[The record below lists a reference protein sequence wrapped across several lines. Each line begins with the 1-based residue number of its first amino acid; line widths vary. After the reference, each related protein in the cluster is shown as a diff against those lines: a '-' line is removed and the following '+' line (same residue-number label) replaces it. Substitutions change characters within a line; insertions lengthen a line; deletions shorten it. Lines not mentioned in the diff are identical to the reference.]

1 MKSQNAFHKPLGRI
15 WGTAGIAAG
24 LLLPFVGTMPAQAA
38 PAASAATG
46 QFGGVDLGRVL
57 AGYNK
62 KADLDG
68 QIQALNAKLQSQFSA
83 QQNSPLLTRDQLN
96 RLGVLAS
103 KTPRTDAETAEMTS
117 LQQQA
122 AAAAQELTS
131 LQQKAN
137 PTDADKARLTTLT
150 TKLQGGQQALQEIS
164 TAYTAQVQAEQDRL
178 SARLS
183 DQVKAAIA
191 AVAQQRGLA
200 AVFNSQY
207 AVYTS
212 NDITD
217 EVLKRLNGK

>member
-1 MKSQNAFHKPLGRI
+1 MKSLSAPRNAFGKVLGI
-15 WGTAGIAAG
+15 VGIAAG
-24 LLLPFVGTMPAQAA
+24 MLLPVLGTLPAQAA
-38 PAASAATG
+38 PTAAAVGG
-46 QFGGVDLGRVL
+46 QFGGVDLGRIL

-68 QIQALNAKLQSQFSA
+68 QIKALNDKLQAQFAA
-83 QQNSPLLTRDQLN
+83 QQNSPLLTRDQIT
-96 RLGVLAS
+96 RLGTLVS

-117 LQQQA
+117 LQQQS
-122 AAAAQELTS
+122 AAAAQELTT
-131 LQQKAN
+131 LQQKVT
-137 PTDADKARLTTLT
+137 PTDADKTRLTALT
-150 TKLQGGQQALQEIS
+150 TQLQGGQQALQEIS
-164 TAYTAQVQAEQDRL
+164 ASYTAQVQAEQDRL

-207 AVYTS
+207 AVYTA

-217 EVLKRLNGK
+217 DVLKRLNGK

>member
-1 MKSQNAFHKPLGRI
+1 MKRQNALHKLIGRI
-15 WGTAGIAAG
+15 LGTAGIAAG
-24 LLLPFVGTMPAQAA
+24 LMLPFVGALPVQAA
-38 PAASAATG
+38 PAASASAG
-46 QFGGVDLGRVL
+46 QFGGVDLGRIL
-57 AGYNK
+57 AGYSK
-62 KADLDG
+62 KADLDS
-68 QIQALNAKLQSQFSA
+68 QIQVLNQKLQSQFNA
-83 QQNSPLLTRDQLN
+83 QQNSPLLTREQIT
-96 RLGVLAS
+96 RLGVLVS
-103 KTPRTDAETAEMTS
+103 KSPRTDAETAEMTS

-122 AAAAQELTS
+122 AASAQELTA

-150 TKLQGGQQALQEIS
+150 TQLQAGQQALQEIS
-164 TAYTAQVQAEQDRL
+164 ASYTAQVQAEQDRL

-183 DQVKAAIA
+183 DQVKVAIA